1 MGEIFNVLVDALG
14 SVLSFFFDLLHDFM
28 DDGVAYGMSIILL
41 TITINIL
48 VFPLTLKQTRATRAF
63 TALQPE
69 IKRIQAEYKDDPQ
82 EMQRRLMA
90 AQKEAGATP
99 GGCLLPL
106 LVQMPIWFA
115 LFRMLQTPL
124 DHIDQASA
132 LGQAIANQDLKFLG
146 MMLGTSPSTA
156 VSDLGLVIA
165 IPYLIMIVLMV
176 ATQYIQQWHST
187 YGQVRDKSQP
197 GAGAQQAIT
206 KIMPLFIGFIS
217 WNFPAGLVLYWA
229 TSNLFRLGQQV
240 LIFKIDGRPP
250 TPGSDPKASEKKAE
264 IKQGADDEDSAE
276 SANKRPQP
284 SAAEKRRRRRRR

>member
-14 SVLSFFFDLLHDFM
+14 SVLSFFFDLLHDYM
-28 DDGVAYGMSIILL
+28 DDGVAYGLSIILL

-115 LFRMLQTPL
+115 LFRLLSEPL
-124 DHIDQASA
+124 DHIAADSA
-132 LGQAIANQDLKFLG
+132 LGQSISSGTANSFLG
-146 MMLGTSPSTA
+146 MMLNTSPSEA
-156 VSDLGLVIA
+156 VSTEGFWGAL
-165 IPYLIMIVLMV
+165 PYVLMIIFMV
-176 ATQYIQQWHST
+176 ATQYVQQWHST
-187 YGQVRDKSQP
+187 YGQTRPSGSAGCRGATGHHQDHAVVHRFHLVELPRRSGPLLGHLQPLPSRSASVDIQDRWSPTLAWVRVQRV
-197 GAGAQQAIT
+197 AET
-206 KIMPLFIGFIS
+206 E
-217 WNFPAGLVLYWA
+217 
-229 TSNLFRLGQQV
+229 TRFRQ
-240 LIFKIDGRPP
+240 
-250 TPGSDPKASEKKAE
+250 
-264 IKQGADDEDSAE
+264 
-276 SANKRPQP
+276 
-284 SAAEKRRRRRRR
+284 